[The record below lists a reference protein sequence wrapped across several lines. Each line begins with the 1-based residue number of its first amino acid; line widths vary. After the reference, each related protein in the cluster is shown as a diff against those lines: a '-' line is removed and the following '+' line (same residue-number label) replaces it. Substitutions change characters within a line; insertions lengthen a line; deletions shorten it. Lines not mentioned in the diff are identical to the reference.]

1 MKNTVQKYYFIWN
14 KQRFSRFF
22 SRKSEKK
29 LFFLIFFGLSTKLFA
44 LFGVY
49 RVLRKGKN
57 NTNLL
62 QNNFIMKRFIFL
74 FLGAAAFALGV
85 SAQPAEG
92 KRKGDGPRDRKE
104 ASLKRAERMAS
115 RLDLEG
121 ETKQWF
127 VPLYA
132 EYQDTLAAVAR
143 SARPARAEGEGMR
156 RAELTDME
164 AIETL
169 ARMFSA
175 EEQTLAL
182 RREYFTRMKDRLTP
196 QQLVVV
202 FERGDYDGK
211 PRPQQRS
218 DGRRPNGGQFH
229 SGGFGGGAPDGDFD
243 AR

>member
-1 MKNTVQKYYFIWN
+1 MKNTVHKYYFIWN

-22 SRKSEKK
+22 SRKGEKN
-29 LFFLIFFGLSTKLFA
+29 LFFPYFFGLSTKLFA

-57 NTNLL
+57 NTNSL
-62 QNNFIMKRFIFL
+62 QNNFFMKRFIFL
-74 FLGAAAFALGV
+74 FLAAAAFALGV
-85 SAQPAEG
+85 SAQVAEG
-92 KRKGDGPRDRKE
+92 DRKGNGPRGRKE
-104 ASLKRAERMAS
+104 ASLKQAERMAG
-115 RLDLEG
+115 RLKLEG

-132 EYQDTLAAVAR
+132 EYRDTLAAVAR
-143 SARPARAEGEGMR
+143 TARPARAQGEGGR

-169 ARMFSA
+169 ARMFGA

-202 FERGDYDGK
+202 FERGGYDGK
-211 PRPQQRS
+211 TRAQRRP
-218 DGRRPNGGQFH
+218 DGRRPNGGQFRQ
-229 SGGFGGGAPDGDFD
+229 GGFGGDAPNGGFD
-243 AR
+243 ER

>member
-22 SRKSEKK
+22 SRKGEKN
-29 LFFLIFFGLSTKLFA
+29 LFFPYFFGLSTKLFA

-57 NTNLL
+57 NTNSL
-62 QNNFIMKRFIFL
+62 QNIFVMKRFIFL
-74 FLGAAAFALGV
+74 LLAAAAFALGV

-104 ASLKRAERMAS
+104 ASLKQAERMAG
-115 RLDLEG
+115 RLKLEG

-132 EYQDTLAAVAR
+132 EYRDTLAAVAR
-143 SARPARAEGEGMR
+143 TARPARAEGEGGR
-156 RAELTDME
+156 HAELTDME

-169 ARMFSA
+169 ARMFGA

-202 FERGDYDGK
+202 FERGGYDGK
-211 PRPQQRS
+211 SRAQRRPE
-218 DGRRPNGGQFH
+218 GRRPNGGQFRQ
-229 SGGFGGGAPDGDFD
+229 GGFGGGAPDGDFD
-243 AR
+243 ER

>member
-1 MKNTVQKYYFIWN
+1 
-14 KQRFSRFF
+14 
-22 SRKSEKK
+22 
-29 LFFLIFFGLSTKLFA
+29 
-44 LFGVY
+44 
-49 RVLRKGKN
+49 
-57 NTNLL
+57 
-62 QNNFIMKRFIFL
+62 MKRFIFL
-74 FLGAAAFALGV
+74 FLAAAAFALGV

-104 ASLKRAERMAS
+104 ASLKQAERMAG
-115 RLDLEG
+115 RLKLEG

-132 EYQDTLAAVAR
+132 EYRDTLAAVAR
-143 SARPARAEGEGMR
+143 TARPARAQGEGGR

-169 ARMFSA
+169 ARMFGA

-202 FERGDYDGK
+202 FERGGYDGK

-218 DGRRPNGGQFH
+218 DGRRPNGGQFRQ
-229 SGGFGGGAPDGDFD
+229 GGFGGGAPNGDFD
-243 AR
+243 ER

>member
-1 MKNTVQKYYFIWN
+1 
-14 KQRFSRFF
+14 
-22 SRKSEKK
+22 
-29 LFFLIFFGLSTKLFA
+29 
-44 LFGVY
+44 
-49 RVLRKGKN
+49 
-57 NTNLL
+57 
-62 QNNFIMKRFIFL
+62 MKRFIFL
-74 FLGAAAFALGV
+74 LLAAAAFALGV

-115 RLDLEG
+115 RLKLEG

-143 SARPARAEGEGMR
+143 SARPARAEGEGKR

-169 ARMFSA
+169 ARMFGA

-202 FERGDYDGK
+202 FERGGFDGQ
-211 PRPQQRS
+211 PRPQQRP
-218 DGRRPNGGQFH
+218 DGRRPDGGQFH

>member
-22 SRKSEKK
+22 SRKGEKN
-29 LFFLIFFGLSTKLFA
+29 LFFPYFFGLSTKLFT

-62 QNNFIMKRFIFL
+62 QNFFVMKRFIFL
-74 FLGAAAFALGV
+74 LLAAAAFTLGV

-115 RLDLEG
+115 RLKLEG

-143 SARPARAEGEGMR
+143 SARPARAEGEGKR

-164 AIETL
+164 AIETP

-202 FERGDYDGK
+202 FERGGFDGQ
-211 PRPQQRS
+211 PRPQQRP
-218 DGRRPNGGQFH
+218 DGRRPDGGQFRQ
-229 SGGFGGGAPDGDFD
+229 GGFGGGAPDGDFD
-243 AR
+243 ER

>member
-22 SRKSEKK
+22 SRKSEKN
-29 LFFLIFFGLSTKLFA
+29 LFFPYFFGLSTKLFT

-57 NTNLL
+57 NTNSL
-62 QNNFIMKRFIFL
+62 QNIFIMKRFIFL
-74 FLGAAAFALGV
+74 FLAAAAFALGV
-85 SAQPAEG
+85 SAQAAEG
-92 KRKGDGPRDRKE
+92 DRKGNGPRDRKE
-104 ASLKRAERMAS
+104 ASLKQAERMAG
-115 RLDLEG
+115 RLKLEG

-132 EYQDTLAAVAR
+132 EYRDTLAAVAR
-143 SARPARAEGEGMR
+143 SARPARAEGEGKR

-169 ARMFSA
+169 ARMFGA

-202 FERGDYDGK
+202 FERGGFDGQ
-211 PRPQQRS
+211 PRPQQRP
-218 DGRRPNGGQFH
+218 DGRRPDGGQFH